1 MIVSVFGAS
10 GRTGRAFVA
19 AASAT
24 GMPLRLHYR
33 SAPDDIAP
41 ERSTV
46 VVGALKDPI
55 VVREVLR
62 GADAVVILFGPRPNT
77 RDNIFCATATRAI
90 LDGMRTQSPQRVLC
104 VTGAMMGTLSHNLSL
119 RMRITALWQRRT
131 GNEELTDDRA
141 EQERLVRSSRLEWT
155 VVKPPALTD
164 STAPEEVNAATDLK
178 VGPESQISRLS
189 LAQSLLTE
197 LHERRFVHKDMY
209 VRATGPYRS

>member
-24 GMPLRLHYR
+24 GMSLRLHYR
-33 SAPDDIAP
+33 SAPDGIAP
-41 ERSTV
+41 DRSTV

-62 GADAVVILFGPRPNT
+62 GTDAVVILFGPRPNT
-77 RDNIFCATATRAI
+77 RDSIFCAKATRAI

-131 GNEELTDDRA
+131 GSEELTDDRA

-155 VVKPPALTD
+155 VVKPPTLTD
-164 STAPEEVNAATDLK
+164 ATALEQVNAASDLK
-178 VGPESQISRLS
+178 VGPDSQISRFS
-189 LAQSLLTE
+189 LAQSLLSE
-197 LHERRFVHKDMY
+197 LHERRFVQKDMY